1 MTHRASGFTL
11 IEILAASL
19 IAAMI
24 LIAIYGIFQRT
35 VKTRDNAVVRIHEA
49 RQRERAVN
57 IIRNDLRNAFLSGG
71 VLANAMEGGVQNQ
84 KSRFPGY
91 LRFTAT
97 TGRNKSGEA
106 YGDVQQ
112 IEYYLSDGTTSGTAT
127 SAITPSASTTSDT
140 ETATLVRALTRDLL
154 STDQTAIAPE
164 EPLLPR
170 VQTLEF
176 AFYDGQDWQETWQ
189 LTGTDSTLPEAIRVR
204 VQQAP
209 ASEHLPTPHLLEIL
223 VPMTTE
229 AQGATTSSSSTPA
242 SSITPT
248 PTPTPS
254 PSPSASPT
262 STPSP
267 NDTPRTR

>member
-1 MTHRASGFTL
+1 MTQRTSGFTL

-24 LIAIYGIFQRT
+24 LVAIYGIFQRT

-112 IEYYLSDGTTSGTAT
+112 IEYYLSDGSTSGTAT
-127 SAITPSASTTSDT
+127 SVATPSESATDGT

-223 VPMTTE
+223 VPLTTE
-229 AQGATTSSSSTPA
+229 ALGTSTSSTSTT
-242 SSITPT
+242 TPT
-248 PTPTPS
+248 TTATPTATPTATAS
-254 PSPSASPT
+254 ATPSASGT
-262 STPSP
+262 T
-267 NDTPRTR
+267 TAK